1 MGHENGIT
9 SIAFAD
15 NDLCTGSFDH
25 NIMVWDLSI
34 INERIIDKQEMRQ
47 ADVESRRIEMYNNM
61 MNVKGKKGKKGKG
74 AKGKKGKK

>member
-15 NDLCTGSFDH
+15 NDLCTGSYDH

-34 INERIIDKQEMRQ
+34 INERINDK
-47 ADVESRRIEMYNNM
+47 
-61 MNVKGKKGKKGKG
+61 
-74 AKGKKGKK
+74 